1 MAKSEAFRPASGES
15 ELDSTEIMNEESELD
30 SAEIT
35 IGGSSIAEI
44 VKKNREKEREFESSD
59 SEYIGDSVMS
69 VSQEEVEAHP
79 ERYILPECLPACQAL
94 WSKNIYTFMTSNHD
108 DVNTRWIQ
116 IDPDN
121 FSAENLALFEKLSA
135 KSPKNFQMGD
145 VYRPWSFTIGTKGT
159 GEAAGKDLLKLAD
172 KLKMQDVPEGIA
184 YLSTE
189 DFLILYDDCYDEV
202 LNPEYR
208 EMEDPVIL
216 EDKLNTVEFLKYF
229 EEYSQWL
236 SSPESQKTIKK
247 FNAER
252 QSAPL
257 EDLVTAQNMI
267 LDDKRV
273 YFNDF
278 HYQKHLNFVKS
289 QEGEK

>member
-1 MAKSEAFRPASGES
+1 MAKIESITSASGES
-15 ELDSTEIMNEESELD
+15 EPD
-30 SAEIT
+30 SAEIM
-35 IGGSSIAEI
+35 IGGSSIADI
-44 VKKNREKEREFESSD
+44 VKKNREKERELESED

-69 VSQEEVEAHP
+69 VNQEEVEAHP

-108 DVNTRWIQ
+108 DVDTRWIQ

-135 KSPKNFQMGD
+135 KFPKNYQMGD
-145 VYRPWSFTIGTKGT
+145 VYRPGSFTIGTKGT
-159 GEAAGKDLLKLAD
+159 GEAAGKELLKLVD
-172 KLKMQDVPEGIA
+172 QFEMQDVPEGIA
-184 YLSTE
+184 YLSDE
-189 DFLILYDDCYDEV
+189 DFLILYDNCYDEV
-202 LNPEYR
+202 PNPEYR
-208 EMEDPVIL
+208 EMENPVIL
-216 EDKLNTVEFLKYF
+216 HDKLNVVEFLKYD

-236 SSPESQKTIKK
+236 ASPESQKTIKK
-247 FNAER
+247 FNAKK

-257 EDLVTAQNMI
+257 EDLVAAQNMI
-267 LDDKRV
+267 LDGDRV

-289 QEGEK
+289 QEGKK